1 MATLADGTVVNT
13 DAHRTIRTPEGLQ
26 VDYSDT
32 PPKALLEMELRDRL
46 MQRDDLLVRK
56 WSTVEVDA
64 RIAVLQAALGGA

>member
-13 DAHRTIRTPEGLQ
+13 DGHRTIRTPEGLQ

-32 PPKALLEMELRDRL
+32 PARALLEMELRDRL
-46 MQRDDLLVRK
+46 VQRDDLLVRK